1 MHGYRLVSGG
11 ITRTVA
17 GDPWHNLLMM
27 SIKGG
32 FTVPTDPVFVPT
44 QFSCLR
50 RLRWLR
56 GLLPHPRRDS
66 TMLFGRTPFI
76 LRMKWRETACFT
88 SLTVLSPFLLVSVVF
103 YVLGTF
109 IYRSGLRPNLGS
121 LPNLYFTL
129 HSPGINIIILA
140 YQNGEGPIRH

>member
-50 RLRWLR
+50 GLRWLR
-56 GLLPHPRRDS
+56 GLL
-66 TMLFGRTPFI
+66 RTLAMI
-76 LRMKWRETACFT
+76 QLCF
-88 SLTVLSPFLLVSVVF
+88 
-103 YVLGTF
+103 
-109 IYRSGLRPNLGS
+109 RPNPFHS
-121 LPNLYFTL
+121 SNEMARDRML
-129 HSPGINIIILA
+129 HILNCPFAFLIGFCRILSSRDFSISFQSSP
-140 YQNGEGPIRH
+140 